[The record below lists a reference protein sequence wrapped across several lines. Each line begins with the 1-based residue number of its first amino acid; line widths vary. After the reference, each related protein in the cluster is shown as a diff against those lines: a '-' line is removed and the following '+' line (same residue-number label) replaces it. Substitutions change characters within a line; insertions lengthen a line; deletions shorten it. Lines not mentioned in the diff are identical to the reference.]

1 MSKLQKKQRQI
12 LDFFKQDIDLGDIVL
27 VAQNGYYVPGKVLSI
42 GKSCLSL
49 SCERSF
55 HKRNKWNSHT
65 KKTEPY
71 DSLYVTNTV
80 PWSERTGFDYIKT
93 ALSKHNGQKYI
104 YLGHNEDA
112 QQHIINL
119 TKLNIYHETP

>member
-1 MSKLQKKQRQI
+1 MNKLKNKQRQI
-12 LDFFKQDIDLGDIVL
+12 VDFFRQDIDLGDVIL
-27 VAQNGYYVPGKVLSI
+27 VSQNGNYVPGKVLSI
-42 GKSCLSL
+42 AKRCLSL
-49 SCERSF
+49 SCERAF
-55 HKRNKWNSHT
+55 YKRNRWNNNT

-71 DSLYVTNTV
+71 DSVSVANSI
-80 PWSERTGFDYIKT
+80 PWKDRIGFEYIKI

-104 YLGHNEDA
+104 YLHYDQNA